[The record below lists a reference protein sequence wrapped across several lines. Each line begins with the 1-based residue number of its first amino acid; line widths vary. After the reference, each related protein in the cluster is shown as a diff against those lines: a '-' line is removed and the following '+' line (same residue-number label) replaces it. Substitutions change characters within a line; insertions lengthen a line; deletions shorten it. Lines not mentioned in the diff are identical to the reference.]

1 MSAAAIALGPFAD
14 WLGTFALHSTVALGL
29 AWATS
34 VALGRRALQFQE
46 HLLRFSLWVA
56 LASST
61 LQFAVLGSPLEL
73 SLPELPRW
81 ESGSE
86 AGASPLPVEVL
97 PASLAPTP
105 VVTTT
110 PWQLPSW
117 SWSTLLVGAAVTMA
131 MFGCVW
137 LVAGQRRLR
146 RVLRERH
153 PQTDARVLATAAEVA
168 REQGLQ
174 QSPQLSRSA
183 LLGTPIAFGW
193 MRPEIC
199 LPVRA
204 NELGDAS
211 LRALLAHEIAHLRR
225 RDPAWMWLAI
235 GLQALFPW
243 QLLTVAVRRRW
254 ARLVELRCDAIA
266 AQHSSPTA
274 VARCLLD
281 VAEWLRPSPKMPVVA
296 LGMAARPSSLRERIE
311 AALHPRAAAPSR
323 RSLSLLFGGLSL
335 SSLTLAAP
343 GVQTEV
349 PSVLPLTTEAS
360 APPDWPAGSF
370 PALAAFEPAAAS
382 EPSAPAPV
390 PAVAGKATREA
401 FALLQEEYATLAA
414 EVAQLRA
421 ETRNRPINPEL
432 EQLVSTLT
440 RRLLAVDRLRTRLQ
454 ALLDRRDPKAS
465 PLKSR
470 SKP

>member
-1 MSAAAIALGPFAD
+1 MSAAAIALGPVAD
-14 WLGTFALHSTVALGL
+14 WLGTFALHSTVALAL

-34 VALGRRALQFQE
+34 AVLGQRAPQFQE
-46 HLLRFSLWVA
+46 RLLRFSLWVA

-81 ESGSE
+81 ESGPS
-86 AGASPLPVEVL
+86 AAAIPLQFEML
-97 PASLAPTP
+97 RASLAPTP
-105 VVTTT
+105 AATTA

-131 MFGCVW
+131 LFGCGW
-137 LVAGQRRLR
+137 LVVGQRRLR
-146 RVLRERH
+146 RVLRQRQPEV
-153 PQTDARVLATAAEVA
+153 DARVLATAAEVA

-193 MRPEIC
+193 VRPEIC

-204 NELGDAS
+204 SELGDAS
-211 LRALLAHEIAHLRR
+211 LRALLAHEVAHLRR
-225 RDPAWMWLAI
+225 RDPAWMWVAI

-311 AALHPRAAAPSR
+311 AALHPRPAAPAR
-323 RSLSLLFGGLSL
+323 RMLSLLFGGLSL

-349 PSVLPLTTEAS
+349 TTVLSLANSPLASASPFSPGAALPTPAAVESASQPDPIAAVPSV
-360 APPDWPAGSF
+360 G
-370 PALAAFEPAAAS
+370 
-382 EPSAPAPV
+382 
-390 PAVAGKATREA
+390 GQATREA
-401 FALLQEEYATLAA
+401 FALLQEEYATLVA
-414 EVAQLRA
+414 EVEQLRA
-421 ETRNRPINPEL
+421 ETRNRPRNPEL

-440 RRLLAVDRLRTRLQ
+440 RRLLVVDRSRTRLQ
-454 ALLDRRDPKAS
+454 ALLDRRVPKPA
-465 PLKSR
+465 R
-470 SKP
+470 